1 MSMTILR
8 DPQREELE
16 QSLALLNDV
25 IDTRA
30 KEAADR
36 IRAAL
41 REAEQEDFLT
51 TAEAARA
58 LGIRSVNTIKLWVKT
73 GYLQG
78 RKIGGRTHIPRTEI
92 ERLENDERVRAMRAV
107 GRLHEESSDLGRDE
121 GMTPDELRM
130 LNDGR
135 PGTLPWQRE
144 HMPTPSVAE

>member
-51 TAEAARA
+51 TEEAARA
-58 LGIRSVNTIKLWVKT
+58 LQAI
-73 GYLQG
+73 
-78 RKIGGRTHIPRTEI
+78 RKIVREAYAAPKSVFRHFPD
-92 ERLENDERVRAMRAV
+92 RL
-107 GRLHEESSDLGRDE
+107 
-121 GMTPDELRM
+121 
-130 LNDGR
+130 
-135 PGTLPWQRE
+135 
-144 HMPTPSVAE
+144 